1 MNCHFMVLLQFLLRV
16 CSVAFVTRQNDGYR
30 INKYTS
36 GGVVLFSACDYNRTT
51 SSAQCLTT
59 GNMIL
64 ERYQLHEVHILNL

>member
-1 MNCHFMVLLQFLLRV
+1 MAIEL
-16 CSVAFVTRQNDGYR
+16 
-30 INKYTS
+30 INTS
-36 GGVVLFSACDYNRTT
+36 GGVVFFSACDYNRTT